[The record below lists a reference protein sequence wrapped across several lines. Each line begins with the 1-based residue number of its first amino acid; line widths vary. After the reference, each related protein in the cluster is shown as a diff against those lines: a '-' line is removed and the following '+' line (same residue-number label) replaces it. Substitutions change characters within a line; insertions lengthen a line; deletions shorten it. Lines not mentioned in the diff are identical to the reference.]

1 MIENLNRNI
10 FDLPANLNKV
20 KKQLAESMELIAVT
34 HETNEVI
41 DIIFPINIYLLIS
54 FVKIK

>member
-1 MIENLNRNI
+1 MVENLNRNI